1 MTILTPDDLRAAA
14 AIAGPGRS
22 IRAII
27 AEVSAATGIK
37 AAAIT
42 GRSRIDRIAKA
53 RALVCRVAH
62 RNGHSFADIGRALNR
77 DPKTVFHHCRAVPEN
92 QKKHENG
99 M

>member
-1 MTILTPDDLRAAA
+1 MTILTPEDLRAAA
-14 AIAGPGRS
+14 AIASPDRS

-37 AAAIT
+37 AETIT
-42 GRSRIDRIAKA
+42 GRSRIGRIAKA

-62 RNGHSFADIGRALNR
+62 RNGHSYADIGRVLKR
-77 DPKTVFHHCRAVPEN
+77 DPKTVFHHCRAATGDLT
-92 QKKHENG
+92 KHDNG